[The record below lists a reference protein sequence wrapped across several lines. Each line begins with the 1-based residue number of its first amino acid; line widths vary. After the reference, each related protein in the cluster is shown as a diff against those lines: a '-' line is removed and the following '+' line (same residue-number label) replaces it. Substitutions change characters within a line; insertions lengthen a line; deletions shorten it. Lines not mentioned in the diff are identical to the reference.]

1 MICRQTHNFAGTSHL
16 HVFVHFFAV
25 FNFKD
30 FNDMKMSNCMIIFME
45 NVNKQQKIFL
55 SASKL
60 ECGPQEINSGEICL
74 HYFDIFREFE

>member
-1 MICRQTHNFAGTSHL
+1 
-16 HVFVHFFAV
+16 
-25 FNFKD
+25 
-30 FNDMKMSNCMIIFME
+30 MKMSNCMIIFME

-60 ECGPQEINSGEICL
+60 ECGPQEIHSREICL